1 MKQLMKRKLSVL
13 QVIMFVLAIIWAIIT
28 LYPLYITIL
37 SSLKDNEEIFGKM
50 FSLPSK
56 FVWRNYY
63 DSLFEANIL
72 LGIGNS
78 LFLAGI
84 TTIIVL
90 FCAVLASYIL
100 ARGTHPVTKVIYYAF
115 IVGVMLPIH
124 TTIIPISK
132 TAATLR
138 GTNTFWFLLLVYST
152 FQLPQAIFLIT
163 GYMKGINKE
172 LEESATIDGCNRMS
186 TLFLI
191 LVPVC
196 TPILST
202 VAILVFV
209 YGYSELIFSI
219 ILLYS
224 PQKYPISRALMYF
237 TGDYSV
243 RMGPVFSSIVVA
255 IIPMIIIYLLFHER
269 VQRGILA
276 GAIKG

>member
-1 MKQLMKRKLSVL
+1 MKILNRKFTPVQLVL
-13 QVIMFVLAIIWAIIT
+13 FILALVWAVITI
-28 LYPLYITIL
+28 YPLFVTIL
-37 SSLKDNEEIFGKM
+37 SSLKDNEEIFGRM
-50 FSLPSK
+50 FSLPTRI
-56 FVWRNYY
+56 VWKNYY
-63 DSLFEANIL
+63 DSLFGANII
-72 LGIGNS
+72 LGIANS
-78 LFLAGI
+78 MFLAII

-90 FCAVLASYIL
+90 VFSVLASYIL
-100 ARGTHPVTKVIYYAF
+100 SREKHVLINLIYYLF

-132 TAATLR
+132 TAASLG
-138 GTNTFWFLLLVYST
+138 GTNTFWFLLLVYSA

-163 GYMKGINKE
+163 GYMKGVSKE
-172 LEESATIDGCNRMS
+172 LDESAKIDGCNRLS

-191 LVPVC
+191 IVPVC

-219 ILLYS
+219 ILLHS
-224 PQKYPISRALMYF
+224 PHKYPISRALMYF
-237 TGDYSV
+237 TGDFSV

-255 IIPMIIIYLLFHER
+255 VIPMIIIYLLFHER
-269 VQRGILA
+269 VQRGMLA